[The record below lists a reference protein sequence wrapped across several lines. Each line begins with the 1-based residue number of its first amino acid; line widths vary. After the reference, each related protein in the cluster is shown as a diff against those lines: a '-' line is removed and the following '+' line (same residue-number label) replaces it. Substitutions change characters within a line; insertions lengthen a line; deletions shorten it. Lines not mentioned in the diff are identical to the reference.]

1 MVNNDSI
8 YDAFRLRLS
17 SDGRTMLTGSYNNC
31 FHLID
36 AGSAA
41 NTQYELNYRKST
53 ICRPIDQKSAPLTKM
68 DYAKKTI
75 AADFSPVDDTL
86 AVASLN
92 CFFTY
97 SL

>member
-1 MVNNDSI
+1 MKVSNDGGTI
-8 YDAFRLRLS
+8 
-17 SDGRTMLTGSYNNC
+17 LTGSYNNS

-36 AGSAA
+36 MESGG
-41 NTQYELNYRKST
+41 NVEYELNYKKTT
-53 ICRPIDQKSAPLTKM
+53 ICRQIDKKSQPLTKM
-68 DYAKKTI
+68 DYGRKI
-75 AADFSPVDDTL
+75 LAADFSPVDDTI